1 MNSRLQ
7 GPTLRIDPAQNIR
20 FRYCG
25 RLMHGAAGDTV
36 ATASY
41 SNGIRIFSRSF
52 KYHRPRGLYSMDGE
66 SSNCMVEINGIPNVK
81 AEITYLQEGMDI
93 RHQNVLGSAERDLL
107 AVSEWFDWA
116 MHPGFYY
123 KIFHKPWRLWP
134 VFQNL
139 LRHAA
144 GLGKLRDE
152 SPSGVSEN
160 LFLNCDICVIGGGPA
175 GLSAALAAADTGV
188 RVVLIESRPHLGGF
202 YDWRV
207 AAAPWGEPFYV
218 RGRELSS
225 AVERHECIRIFRQ
238 THLTG
243 VFKDNLLTAV
253 QSGNP
258 DSTFTERYMEIRA
271 GSVIVATG
279 CGERPLLFEHN
290 DRPGIM
296 QCGCAHRLARTYGL
310 LPGRRAVVNV
320 CDDLMLEA
328 AIDLADLGLEIEA
341 VADIRSTGQNV
352 DLVKALGRRNI
363 PFLQGWTASETR
375 GKKGVKKVLL
385 TDRRQKEKRW
395 FPCDLFIASAG
406 RAPLNAPL
414 LTAGGTVAWDR
425 ETGSS
430 LPVKMPPRTY
440 AAGRL
445 SGWQDPRAIETS
457 GRVAGLRAAEDCG
470 QKLSKETSEAEKKL
484 ENFCRQGMNEWMVR
498 APGLGRKSF
507 VCFDEDV
514 SVADIHRTSDEG
526 YDTVELCKR
535 YSTAGMGPSQSGI
548 PRDNLPLVLA
558 EHQGVLPGSFSPSRV
573 RSPLRPTLLGT
584 LVGKNYCHMKQTPLR
599 AVQQRLGG
607 VFIRAGQWERVQ
619 HFGHDPSARE
629 EILNVH
635 TNVGL
640 MDVSTLGKFR
650 IVGKDALKILQRIYV
665 SDVSTLTPMIPK
677 YSALCNEDG
686 CVIDDGL
693 IIKKEDNDYYVTTT
707 SARASVTEEWFAFH
721 SRFEEWDYHL
731 YNLTDVLGAVNLA
744 GPRAPEVL
752 ARVMKDKPP
761 GGKLPSIAYLET
773 TFDHD
778 IPVRLMRTGFVSD
791 LSWEIHAPA
800 SAMPAL
806 WQLLWEAGADLGIG
820 PFGLEAQ
827 NVLRLERGHIIIGED
842 TELRTNLL
850 DIGLGFLWDRAK
862 RGTKTP
868 GLPALWQTDSQQDR
882 LKLVGFRMEDPSET
896 PPGGSIVVDTEVRGH
911 VTSCRHSERLNQS
924 IGLALVEAP
933 LAKTDFPLTIFIG
946 GPERRCLRAIVQ
958 QRNFIG
964 SKAT

>member
-1 MNSRLQ
+1 MTSRLP
-7 GPTLRIDPAQNIR
+7 GPTLRINPAQNIQ

-25 RLMHGAAGDTV
+25 CPMQGVAGDTV
-36 ATASY
+36 ATALY
-41 SNGIRIFSRSF
+41 SHGVRIFSRSF

-81 AEITYLQEGMDI
+81 AEITRLQEGMDI
-93 RHQNVLGSAERDLL
+93 RHQNVLGSAEWDWL
-107 AVSEWFDWA
+107 AVSGWFDWA

-123 KIFHKPWRLWP
+123 KAFHKPWRLWP

-144 GLGKLRDE
+144 GLGKLRED
-152 SPSGVSEN
+152 PLSGAFEN
-160 LFLNCDICVIGGGPA
+160 VFLNCDICVIGGGPA

-207 AAAPWGEPFYV
+207 APTPWGEPFYV
-218 RGRELSS
+218 RGGELSS
-225 AVERHECIRIFRQ
+225 AVERHECIRVFQQ

-243 VFKDNLLTAV
+243 IFKDNLLTAV

-258 DSTFTERYMEIRA
+258 DSAFTERYIEIRA

-310 LPGRRAVVNV
+310 LPGKRAVVNV

-341 VADIRSTGQNV
+341 VADIRSTDQNV
-352 DLVKALGRRNI
+352 GLAKAFGTRNI
-363 PFLQGWTASETR
+363 PFLKGWIASETR
-375 GKKGVKKVLL
+375 GKKGVKEVLL
-385 TDRRQKEKRW
+385 TDRGHTEKRW
-395 FPCDLFIASAG
+395 FRCDLFIGSAG
-406 RAPLNAPL
+406 QAPLNAPL
-414 LTAGGTVAWDR
+414 LTAGGKVEWDR
-425 ETGSS
+425 EKGLS
-430 LPVKMPPRTY
+430 LPVEMPPKMY

-445 SGWQDPRAIETS
+445 LGWQDPRAIETS
-457 GRVAGLRAAEDCG
+457 GRIAGLRAAEDCG
-470 QKLSKETSEAEKKL
+470 QKLSKESSEAEKELK
-484 ENFCRQGMNEWMVR
+484 NFCREGMNEWVVR
-498 APGLGRKSF
+498 TPGLGRKSF

-514 SVADIHRTSDEG
+514 SVVDIHRTSDEG

-535 YSTAGMGPSQSGI
+535 YSTAGMGSSQGGI
-548 PRDNLPLVLA
+548 PGDNLPLVLA
-558 EHQGVLPGSFSPSRV
+558 EHQGVLPGSFPPSRV

-584 LVGKNYCHMKQTPLR
+584 LVGKNYYHIKQTPLR
-599 AVQQRLGG
+599 AVQERLGG

-619 HFGHDPSARE
+619 YFGHDPSARE

-665 SDVSTLTPMIPK
+665 SDLSKLEPMIPK

-693 IIKKEDNDYYVTTT
+693 ITKKEDNDYYVTTT
-707 SARASVTEEWFAFH
+707 SARASVTEEWFAYH

-744 GPRAPEVL
+744 GPRATEVL

-761 GGKLPSIAYLET
+761 EEKLPSIAYLET

-778 IPVRLMRTGFVSD
+778 MPVRLIRTGFVSE

-806 WQLLWEAGADLGIG
+806 WQILWDAGVDLGIR

-827 NVLRLERGHIIIGED
+827 NVLRLERGHVIIGED
-842 TELRTNLL
+842 SELRTNLL
-850 DIGLGFLWDRAK
+850 DIGLGFLWDKGK

-868 GLPALWQTDSQQDR
+868 GLPALWQTESQQDR
-882 LKLVGFRMEDPSET
+882 LKLVGFRMEDPSQT
-896 PPGGSIVVDTEVRGH
+896 PPGGSLIVDTEVRGY
-911 VTSCRHSERLNQS
+911 VTSSRRSEWLNQS
-924 IGLALVEAP
+924 IGLALVDAP
-933 LAKTDFPLTIFIG
+933 LAKTDFPLSIFIG
-946 GPERRCLRAIVQ
+946 GPERRCVKAIVQ
-958 QRNFIG
+958 KKTFIR